1 LSPKD
6 CIDHSVH
13 TFRRVVNVNERNATI
28 ASDACGTENSI
39 TRVME
44 STRKVVECVM
54 HDLPVGILL
63 SDEKGG
69 IVSFNATAQRILGC
83 EVLDVDPDDRTRTY
97 GLHLPDNVTPFPA
110 DQLPLA
116 RALRGE
122 VVTGVELFVRNERVP
137 SGVWISASAAP
148 WRDEDGGVSG
158 GVVVFR
164 DISSEKRSLEE
175 LKRLSSAVEQTADG
189 VIITDLKGTITY
201 VNTGFE
207 EMTGY
212 SREEAV
218 GQTPRLL
225 KSGKHEARFYQDLWK
240 TVLGGKVFR
249 GTLINRKKSGRL
261 YDAEQT
267 ITPVRGSDGRHAFLV
282 SVQKDISERLRNEQ
296 LQVEMNVARE
306 VQQRL
311 YPKRAPRL
319 PGFDIAGAAFPA
331 ATMCGDLFDFFPMP
345 GDCLGLAV
353 ADVCGHGVGPS
364 LLMAQARAYLRT
376 LALSCF
382 DVGELLRRLNEILV
396 VDSDVKDYLTLLVTR
411 LDPRARTLTHASAG
425 HVTGYLLDRGGE
437 IRERL
442 ESTGIPLGMF
452 AGQDFPS
459 GPTLALEPE
468 EIVVL
473 FSDGMTE
480 AAELD
485 GNAGTDRLLEFIKDH
500 RHCPSADIAE
510 GLYRTAQSLQG
521 NRPQIDDMTVVICKL
536 EASP

>member
-1 LSPKD
+1 MKE
-6 CIDHSVH
+6 HQ
-13 TFRRVVNVNERNATI
+13 ATI
-28 ASDACGTENSI
+28 AADACDTQDAI
-39 TRVME
+39 TRLME

-63 SDEKGG
+63 SDEEGG
-69 IVSFNATAQRILGC
+69 IVSFNAAAQRILGC
-83 EVLDVDPDDRTRTY
+83 EALDVGPDERARAY
-97 GLHLPDNVTPFPA
+97 GLHLPDAVSPFPV

-122 VVTGVELFVRNERVP
+122 VVTDVELFIRNERVP
-137 SGVWISASAAP
+137 AGVWISASAAP
-148 WRDEDGGVSG
+148 WRGEDGSVSG

-164 DISSEKRSLEE
+164 DISSEKSSFEE
-175 LKRLSSAVEQTADG
+175 VKRLSSAVEQTADG

-207 EMTGY
+207 LMTGY

-225 KSGKHEARFYQDLWK
+225 KSGEHDGQFYQDLWK
-240 TVLGGKVFR
+240 TVLGGGVFS
-249 GTLINRKKSGRL
+249 GTLINRKKSGQL

-282 SVQKDISERLRNEQ
+282 SVQKDISARLRNEQ
-296 LQVEMNVARE
+296 LQVEMDVARE
-306 VQQRL
+306 VQRRL
-311 YPKRAPRL
+311 YPKRAPLL
-319 PGFDIAGAAFPA
+319 PGFDIAGTAFPA

-345 GDCLGLAV
+345 GECLGLAV

-425 HVTGYLLDRGGE
+425 HVAGYLLDRGGE

-442 ESTGIPLGMF
+442 ESTGVPLGMF

-459 GPTLALEPE
+459 GSTLSLEPGE
-468 EIVVL
+468 MVIL
-473 FSDGMTE
+473 FTDGITE
-480 AAELD
+480 AGEVD
-485 GNAGTDRLLEFIKDH
+485 GNAFGADRLLEFIKDH
-500 RHCPSADIAE
+500 RHDAASSIVE
-510 GLYRTAQSLQG
+510 GLCRSAQSFEARG
-521 NRPQIDDMTVVICKL
+521 PQVDDMTVVICK
-536 EASP
+536 ADPAP